1 MDRLRLCRAGAGLVE
16 PPPLVAMTTSGS
28 TRQAPSIS
36 MSARRGFWG
45 LAPCSKG
52 GDSAPSSSLGCRQL
66 STERSVS
73 SAPKPCSGWVS
84 SLHTSTPSIS
94 STVSCAACLG
104 RDAFAVGAFAVGA
117 SPSLSLSIL
126 RARRARASCAGGIQ
140 PATLDRLRATYLSIK
155 LTSETTL
162 PTCCDLLRCCTHKR
176 GGHKPRSWCCT
187 WLGVGV
193 GVGVGVG
200 ETHCKHGLA
209 HLVRGKGRGRGGGR
223 GRVKVK
229 RTSQMRQTAPRA

>member
-1 MDRLRLCRAGAGLVE
+1 MPPIEHGAQCFQRPKALFRLGLIAAHLDALNQLDGFLCRVSRPRRLRRRRFCRRRLAIAVAVHSPSAAGARVVCGWN
-16 PPPLVAMTTSGS
+16 
-28 TRQAPSIS
+28 
-36 MSARRGFWG
+36 SAN
-45 LAPCSKG
+45 
-52 GDSAPSSSLGCRQL
+52 
-66 STERSVS
+66 
-73 SAPKPCSGWVS
+73 
-84 SLHTSTPSIS
+84 H
-94 STVSCAACLG
+94 
-104 RDAFAVGAFAVGA
+104 
-117 SPSLSLSIL
+117 
-126 RARRARASCAGGIQ
+126 AG
-140 PATLDRLRATYLSIK
+140 PRLRATYLSIK

-162 PTCCDLLRCCTHKR
+162 PTCCDLRRCCTHKR

-229 RTSQMRQTAPRA
+229 RTSQRRQTAPRA